1 MEYRVQLMDTIAS
14 INPTTGKAFQQFQP
28 YDEDR
33 IDQAVKRARLAF
45 EDWRNLDVSE
55 RSKYLIDVAS
65 VIRDR
70 KHELGEMITIE
81 MGKPIKQ
88 SVPEVEKCAQMF
100 EYFAR
105 NAEWLLEP
113 EAVGGD
119 LPSSSISFEP
129 MGTVLCIKPWNFP
142 LWQVLS
148 AASHVLA
155 GGNVVL
161 LKHSSYVPGCALEI
175 ERIFIEAGLPEGT
188 FQTLLIDGPT
198 ASGLIERDGINAV
211 SFTGGLPA
219 GRMVAEAAARNMKK
233 CVCELGGSDPFIV
246 LEDANLK
253 EAAKVAAAGRLINA
267 GQTCIASK
275 RFIVADTIAK
285 EFTARFVEQTRDRV
299 IGDPLDPNTD
309 IGPLVRN
316 RSIILLEG
324 QVRDAVAKGAGVALE
339 GGRIPGPGYFF
350 SPVILSGVSCDMK
363 VMREETFGPVAPIIT
378 FRDEDE
384 AIRYAN
390 DTDFGL
396 GASIWGKDLDRVRL
410 FAGDIQAGVVGVNGF
425 FTPQADLPFGGVK
438 MSGVGRELSH
448 FGFYEFMNIKATKIY

>member
-1 MEYRVQLMDTIAS
+1 MDPIIS
-14 INPTTGKAFQQFQP
+14 INPATGKSFQQFKP
-28 YDEDR
+28 YDEGR
-33 IDQAVKRARLAF
+33 IDQVVKRARLAF

-55 RSKYLIDVAS
+55 RSKYLINVAS
-65 VIRDR
+65 VMRDR
-70 KHELGEMITIE
+70 KHDLGEMITRE

-100 EYFAR
+100 EYFAK
-105 NAEWLLEP
+105 NAEQLLEP
-113 EAVGGD
+113 EAVEGD

-142 LWQVLS
+142 FWQVLS

-161 LKHSSYVPGCALEI
+161 LKHSSYVPGCALGI
-175 ERIFIEAGLPEGT
+175 ESIFAEAGLPEDI

-198 ASGLIERDGINAV
+198 ASGLIGRDGIDAV
-211 SFTGGLPA
+211 SFTGGLQA

-253 EAAKVAAAGRLINA
+253 EAAKVAAAGRFINA

-275 RFIVADTIAK
+275 RFIVADTIAE
-285 EFTARFVEQTRDRV
+285 EFTSRFVEQTRDMV

-309 IGPLVRN
+309 IGPLVREG
-316 RSIILLEG
+316 SITMLEG

-339 GGRIPGPGYFF
+339 GGRIPGPGYLFL
-350 SPVILSGVSCDMK
+350 PVILSGVTRDMK

-378 FRDEDE
+378 VRDEDE
-384 AIRYAN
+384 AIRCAN

-396 GASIWGKDLDRVRL
+396 GASIWSEDQDRVRRL
-410 FAGDIQAGVVGVNGF
+410 AGDIQAGVVGVNGF

-438 MSGVGRELSH
+438 KSGVGRELSH

>member
-1 MEYRVQLMDTIAS
+1 MDLITS
-14 INPTTGKAFQQFQP
+14 VNPATGVPFQQFEP
-28 YDEDR
+28 YGEST
-33 IDQAVKRARLAF
+33 IGQAVERAGLAF
-45 EDWRNLDVSE
+45 EDWRCLDVSE
-55 RSKYLIDVAS
+55 RSDYLLNVAS
-65 VIRDR
+65 VMQKR
-70 KHELGEMITIE
+70 KNELGELITSE

-105 NAEWLLEP
+105 NAERLLEP
-113 EAVGGD
+113 EVVETD
-119 LPSSSISFEP
+119 LPSSGISFEP

-142 LWQVLS
+142 FWQVLS

-155 GGNVVL
+155 GGNVIL
-161 LKHSSYVPGCALEI
+161 LKHSSYVPGCALAI
-175 ERIFIEAGLPEGT
+175 EGIFAEAGLPEGV
-188 FQTLLIDGPT
+188 FQTMLIDGPT
-198 ASGLIERDGINAV
+198 ASGLIGLDGIDAV

-219 GRMVAEAAARNMKK
+219 GRTVAEAAARNMKK

-246 LEDANLK
+246 LEDADLGG
-253 EAAKVAAAGRLINA
+253 AAKVAAAGRFINA

-275 RFIVADTIAK
+275 RFIVADTIAE
-285 EFTARFVEQTRDRV
+285 EFTSRFVEQTRDKI
-299 IGDPLDPNTD
+299 IGDPMDPNTD

-316 RSIILLEG
+316 GSIDLLEG
-324 QVRDAVAKGAGVALE
+324 QVRDAVAKGSEAALE

-350 SPVILSGVSCDMK
+350 SPVILSGVTRDMK

-378 FRDEDE
+378 VKDEDE
-384 AIRYAN
+384 AIRCAN

-396 GASIWGKDLDRVRL
+396 GASIWGNDPDRVRRL
-410 FAGDIQAGVVGVNGF
+410 AGDIQAGVVGVNGF

-448 FGFYEFMNIKATKIY
+448 FGFYEFMNIKAMKIY